1 MLSDSI
7 GILLLP
13 KPTVHVGAKVIKG
26 LLLSLRPS
34 IVVSTLHIVG
44 LCTWHDA
51 FWGIV
56 FVHID

>member
-26 LLLSLRPS
+26 LSPS
-34 IVVSTLHIVG
+34 GVG
-44 LCTWHDA
+44 FFTWHDA